1 MEKKLEYIAAIRN
14 EEGLKT
20 FKVNAID
27 FKAAEEGCELMA
39 ENMNGILVDLFEL

>member
-1 MEKKLEYIAAIRN
+1 MGKKLEYIAAIRN

-27 FKAAEEGCELMA
+27 FKAAEEGSELMA
-39 ENMNGILVDLFEL
+39 ENMNGILEDLIEL